1 MGWVEQV
8 QGACLL
14 IYVLVYV
21 HVPVQQ
27 PWMSWVTL
35 KGGLEMKR
43 TGCERRMKPR
53 QSSDQGSK
61 FNSAAPAYKGKTT
74 KPILHFCWITLQGKV
89 SRQSILLSSCRKLQ
103 VQQGDDSSWV
113 VKSIVASTQGLL
125 SLLKAGEEH
134 CCVRPA
140 DHRPGF

>member
-8 QGACLL
+8 RGACLL

-53 QSSDQGSK
+53 QTFLHGSK
-61 FNSAAPAYKGKTT
+61 FNSQPCIYIGRARRFVSAG
-74 KPILHFCWITLQGKV
+74 LSCKV
-89 SRQSILLSSCRKLQ
+89 SSVGSLLLWE
-103 VQQGDDSSWV
+103 VDSTWVWV
-113 VKSIVASTQGLL
+113 VTVACSRL
-125 SLLKAGEEH
+125 GEGHVYTSGVEH
-134 CCVRPA
+134 CCGQKGPEMVSSAVQLKAEP
-140 DHRPGF
+140 